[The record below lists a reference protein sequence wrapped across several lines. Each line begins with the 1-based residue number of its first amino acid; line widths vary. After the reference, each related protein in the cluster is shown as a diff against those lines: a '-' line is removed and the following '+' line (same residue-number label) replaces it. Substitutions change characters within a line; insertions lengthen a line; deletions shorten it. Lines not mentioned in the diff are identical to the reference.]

1 MRSGSRLAWLDVL
14 RGLAAL
20 CVVFNHFG
28 YFVPPRLNNPVYQW
42 FNPGDYGVFVFFLIS
57 GYIVPASLERKGSV
71 RTFWISRIFRLYP
84 LYLLAVGLALVLY
97 AVHVGG
103 LRGEGSDPETSVLS
117 QMLMMSNVLAG
128 QNLPYV
134 VWSLS
139 YEMIF
144 YLLLTA
150 LFVARIHRRSSR
162 CALAFAVAAVALGGL
177 LPQAYFTSNLWS
189 PRIIALIADMVVLTG
204 LAFAVALRGMPRL
217 VGATLAAL
225 VGLTLLAF
233 NGTWL
238 WPWEALSILALMFT
252 GTMLYRAEQGQ
263 YSWRKA
269 IVIAVT
275 VLGLAIA
282 AGLWH
287 SHAWGMSA
295 HAEFIWERC
304 WFMSLFLAGL
314 TFGAGLA
321 LRRVTWPR
329 FLTWLGLISYSVY
342 LLHPSLIEVYQHLPW
357 TAHHTFWV
365 QLLVDALF
373 LVILLAVCSLTYLL
387 VERPMQEVGR
397 RLARRLDARFGPDR
411 FPVRMRTPEPALA
424 HGYQHLMITLSGGH
438 RAFDKAIPAP
448 DRGAAR
454 LPAALADHA
463 QHPVASVLAEVGD
476 VSGAGL
482 IDAQGVVQQ
491 QSHHRRGAHRLG
503 AGVSGGEQGPGL
515 LPVQAHRG
523 GVVRI
528 HRRPRHA
535 LGGDPADQVLG
546 RAVRVERRQRRQAA
560 AHAGSRHPRVEL
572 GGGSQVDV
580 HPPGRQRAG
589 VPPGEQAAGPAHA
602 RPCGGEDGEGSCLLR
617 AAGLR
622 GQPGARELPQDGS
635 DVGRAAGDPAA
646 AWMPPADRR
655 PRAVRARK
663 TAWHQAP

>member
-1 MRSGSRLAWLDVL
+1 MRTTSGAHAGDDGAASDPDQLATRTEPPQATPAAAGPARTGNRLAWLDVL

-28 YFVPPRLNNPVYQW
+28 YFVPPQVKTPVNQW
-42 FNPGDYGVFVFFLIS
+42 VNPGDYGVFVFFLIS

-71 RTFWISRIFRLYP
+71 RTFWVSRIFRLYP

-103 LRGEGSDPETSVLS
+103 LRGEGADPETSVLS

-128 QNLPYV
+128 QNLPNV

-150 LFVARIHRRSSR
+150 LFMARIHRRSSR
-162 CALAFAVAAVALGGL
+162 YALAFAVAAVALGGL
-177 LPQAYFTSNLWS
+177 LPQAYFTNNLWS
-189 PRIIALIADMVVLTG
+189 PRIIALVADLVVLTG

-217 VGATLAAL
+217 VGATLAAM
-225 VGLTLLAF
+225 VGLALLAF

-238 WPWEALSILALMFT
+238 SPWEALSILALMFT

-269 IVIAVT
+269 IAIAVA

-304 WFMSLFLAGL
+304 YFMSLFLAGL

-321 LRRVTWPR
+321 LRHVRWPR

-342 LLHPSLIEVYQHLPW
+342 LLHPALIQVYRHLPW

-373 LVILLAVCSLTYLL
+373 LVILLAVCSATYLL
-387 VERPMQEVGR
+387 VERPMQDLGR
-397 RLARRLDARFGPDR
+397 RLAHRLDARFGPDR
-411 FPVRMRTPEPALA
+411 FPVRMRVPEPVLA
-424 HGYQHLMITLSGGH
+424 HGS
-438 RAFDKAIPAP
+438 R
-448 DRGAAR
+448 
-454 LPAALADHA
+454 
-463 QHPVASVLAEVGD
+463 SAE
-476 VSGAGL
+476 
-482 IDAQGVVQQ
+482 
-491 QSHHRRGAHRLG
+491 
-503 AGVSGGEQGPGL
+503 
-515 LPVQAHRG
+515 
-523 GVVRI
+523 
-528 HRRPRHA
+528 
-535 LGGDPADQVLG
+535 
-546 RAVRVERRQRRQAA
+546 
-560 AHAGSRHPRVEL
+560 
-572 GGGSQVDV
+572 
-580 HPPGRQRAG
+580 
-589 VPPGEQAAGPAHA
+589 
-602 RPCGGEDGEGSCLLR
+602 
-617 AAGLR
+617 
-622 GQPGARELPQDGS
+622 
-635 DVGRAAGDPAA
+635 
-646 AWMPPADRR
+646 
-655 PRAVRARK
+655 
-663 TAWHQAP
+663 